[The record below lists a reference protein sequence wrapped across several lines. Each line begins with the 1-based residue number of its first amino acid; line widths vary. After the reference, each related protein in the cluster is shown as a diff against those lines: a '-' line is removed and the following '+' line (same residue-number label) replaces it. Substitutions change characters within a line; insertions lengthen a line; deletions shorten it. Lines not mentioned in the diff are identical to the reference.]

1 MNPLTWLK
9 GIFSSRQKSLGIY
22 RDAMAKSKKKD
33 YTGAIADYGVV
44 IAAKDV
50 PDDIKAM
57 SVYNRSLAYD
67 ALGRHAEAA
76 KDLDTMMSMPGVPG
90 RVRNEATLRRER
102 LKKRA
107 ER

>member
-9 GIFSSRQKSLGIY
+9 GMFSSRQKSLGRY

-33 YTGAIADYGVV
+33 YAGAIEDYGVV

-76 KDLDTMMSMPGVPG
+76 KDLDTMLSMPGVPE
-90 RVRNEATLRRER
+90 RVKNEATLRRER
-102 LKKRA
+102 LRKRS